1 MLINNDQ
8 NRDDEFENTKLLS
21 PSDLLKLLHN
31 DKNNSTPRKYRNVN
45 NNTTTTVISRKEDI
59 QKENED
65 YDGAIQGNI
74 QYSTPGYNKLNG
86 VLNQYEYDIGVNG
99 NDNIQYTNDK
109 IVNDISYVSKNINS
123 LLKNDTKKITSNS
136 KVMNNRIQKLS
147 QTNKDSI
154 LKAERKLK
162 YGMSLP

>member
-1 MLINNDQ
+1 M
-8 NRDDEFENTKLLS
+8 FCSGTVSSLLV
-21 PSDLLKLLHN
+21 HE
-31 DKNNSTPRKYRNVN
+31 
-45 NNTTTTVISRKEDI
+45 VI
-59 QKENED
+59 
-65 YDGAIQGNI
+65 
-74 QYSTPGYNKLNG
+74 
-86 VLNQYEYDIGVNG
+86 
-99 NDNIQYTNDK
+99 TNDK
-109 IVNDISYVSKNINS
+109 IVNEISYVSKNINS